1 LRLTVQNRRSVL
13 TLVAGGGHKIAGAS
27 APPTDD
33 PIYAAIA
40 KHKASIVWYAAVD
53 VRSNFPDLH
62 MTVEQRRQRDVLD
75 AAVRDACEP
84 LRSSGVDLLNTRPT
98 TLAGIVVAIQYMRF
112 QMSDDGTYM
121 PHHLEYDHGGDAQET
136 MAWIDAFLDTL
147 AGAVAALALQEGDA

>member
-1 LRLTVQNRRSVL
+1 MQKRRSVL
-13 TLVAGGGHKIAGAS
+13 TLVANSGDRLAGAS
-27 APPTDD
+27 APPPDD
-33 PIYAAIA
+33 PIYAAIER
-40 KHKASIVWYAAVD
+40 HKAAGIVWDAAVD
-53 VRSNFPDLH
+53 LRSNFRDLH

-75 AAVRDACEP
+75 AAERDAHEP

-147 AGAVAALALQEGDA
+147 AGAAAALAQQQDSA